1 MKRRGRVELAAGLV
15 LLAVFLA
22 VSLAPGL
29 FAGPPDAVAVARRLE
44 APSRQFPFGTDETG
58 RDVYAR
64 VVWGAGTT
72 LGLVASS
79 IGLAGLVGGGLGLVA
94 GFLGRAA
101 DLVLSRLADAVLAFP
116 PIILGVVLASTLGA
130 GGGSLVFA
138 LSVIY
143 APVFFRVA
151 RAAALVE
158 EGRAYVEA
166 ARALGH
172 GEGAVLARHV
182 LRNVAPTVL
191 LQCVILFPLALQIQ
205 AALGFLGLGVPPPT
219 PDWGASLQESRNYL
233 TSAPWLAVFPGL
245 SLLLAATMTA
255 LLGRGLQ
262 AADVRSA

>member
-1 MKRRGRVELAAGLV
+1 MRRAARAELAIGLV

-22 VSLAPGL
+22 ISLAPGL
-29 FAGPPDAVAVARRLE
+29 FAGPPDAVTVARRLE
-44 APSRQFPFGTDETG
+44 APSWQFPFGTDETG
-58 RDVYAR
+58 RNVYAR
-64 VVWGAGTT
+64 VVHGAGST
-72 LGLVASS
+72 LGLVAAA
-79 IGLAGLVGGGLGLVA
+79 IGLAGLVGGGLGTLA
-94 GFLGRAA
+94 GFFGRIA
-101 DLVLSRLADAVLAFP
+101 DLLLSRAADAVLAFP

-130 GGGSLVFA
+130 GGRNLVLA
-138 LSVIY
+138 LAIIY
-143 APVFFRVA
+143 TPVFFRVA

-158 EGRAYVEA
+158 GERTYVEA

-233 TSAPWLAVFPGL
+233 TTAPWLAVFPGL
-245 SLLLAATMTA
+245 ALLLAATAAA

-262 AADVRSA
+262 PSASSSA